1 MAKITNPTI
10 ANDTKEKWKH
20 LFKIAHK
27 DTRVTSMYATTTH
40 VDAVSGIFI
49 IEYEKAFI
57 RKVGALKLIFK

>member
-27 DTRVTSMYATTTH
+27 DTSVTSMYATTTH
-40 VDAVSGIFI
+40 VDAVLVSLLSNMKKHL
-49 IEYEKAFI
+49 YEKL
-57 RKVGALKLIFK
+57 GL

>member
-27 DTRVTSMYATTTH
+27 DTRVASMYATTTH
-40 VDAVSGIFI
+40 VDAVLVSLLSSMKKHL
-49 IEYEKAFI
+49 YEKL
-57 RKVGALKLIFK
+57 GL